1 VHPPNTIIAALGIF
15 AALAA
20 GTAGAYPDKP
30 VHYYLAF
37 SAGGES
43 DIAARFQ
50 QQVFRKRYSQEMIIE
65 YKLGAGGGVAWSQL
79 NGMPGDGY
87 TIMGVNLPHIVL
99 QPMEGLVQYK
109 TDDIVPVYWFHYTPD
124 AIVVA
129 ADSPYKTFQEL
140 VKAAKER
147 PGIITLAGSGTNSA
161 NHLAHEKFNVLAGV
175 KTTYVPFKGT
185 GDLTPAVLGQHVT
198 GAMSYITFAIQQKG
212 KLRALAV
219 ATEKRHPQLPDAPT
233 FRELGLDWVDGAYR
247 GIAVPKSTPP
257 AVRKQVSDM
266 MDVLNKEPDM
276 RAQMTD
282 GGYEPVDITVDKIP
296 AFMAER
302 SREYIDIAKR
312 MGLVK

>member
-266 MDVLNKEPDM
+266 MDVLNKEPDV

>member
-1 VHPPNTIIAALGIF
+1 MHPPNTIIAALGIF

-198 GAMSYITFAIQQKG
+198 GAISYITFAIQQKG

-266 MDVLNKEPDM
+266 MDVLNKEPDV

>member
-1 VHPPNTIIAALGIF
+1 MHPPNTIIAALGIF

-266 MDVLNKEPDM
+266 MDVLNKEPDV

>member
-1 VHPPNTIIAALGIF
+1 MHRSLTIPAALGIF
-15 AALAA
+15 AALA
-20 GTAGAYPDKP
+20 GGPAGAYPDKP

-124 AIVVA
+124 AVVVA

-140 VKAAKER
+140 VKAAKEK

-247 GIAVPKSTPP
+247 GVAVPKSTPP

-266 MDVLNKEPDM
+266 MDVLNKEPDV
-276 RAQMTD
+276 RQQMTD